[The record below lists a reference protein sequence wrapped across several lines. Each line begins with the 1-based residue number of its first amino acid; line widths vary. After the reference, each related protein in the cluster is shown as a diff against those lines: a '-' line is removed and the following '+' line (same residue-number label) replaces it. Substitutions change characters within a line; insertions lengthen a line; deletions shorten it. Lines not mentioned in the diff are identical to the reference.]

1 MDCWAETYVF
11 IYYYSRYQSQ
21 SKDYALFRKARKFE
35 RAHNFEDAA
44 NAFIEAAEYAAT
56 QKMPYFKAVARY
68 QQAAKCFLRL
78 KDSRAIICFQ
88 KSIDAFLKDYRY
100 KQAIERL
107 FVYGYL
113 CQREFPDGVNGKEF
127 YKKAEELSL
136 KYKKTHSCVIT
147 KFDESEYDG
156 NYEKAL
162 DDHQKFFVIIR
173 EHKVVKYTQK
183 SFCRNCVEAFHK
195 LSDHIFDPTRMKIYK
210 QQRDKQ

>member
-35 RAHNFEDAA
+35 RAHNFEA

-162 DDHQKFFVIIR
+162 DDHQKAESSVSFHNSRLTRNIR
-173 EHKVVKYTQK
+173 KYIQK
-183 SFCRNCVEAFHK
+183 SQGREFQSFYRF
-195 LSDHIFDPTRMKIYK
+195 
-210 QQRDKQ
+210 

>member
-1 MDCWAETYVF
+1 
-11 IYYYSRYQSQ
+11 
-21 SKDYALFRKARKFE
+21 
-35 RAHNFEDAA
+35 
-44 NAFIEAAEYAAT
+44 
-56 QKMPYFKAVARY
+56 MPYFKAVARY

-113 CQREFPDGVNGKEF
+113 CQREFTDGDNGKEF

-147 KFDESEYDG
+147 QFEESEYEG

-162 DDHQKFFVIIR
+162 DDHQKNKRLLNIL
-173 EHKVVKYTQK
+173 
-183 SFCRNCVEAFHK
+183 RNVLKLFNVK
-195 LSDHIFDPTRMKIYK
+195 LSAGIVSRRFINYQIIFLIPHG
-210 QQRDKQ
+210 